1 MRTVPLPRII
11 AITHHSTLLWSAFG
25 SRWPEGDLI
34 VVLVALAYLT
44 GVQIQ
49 YARVYYG
56 AMMKRRTQRTVHP
69 VFQIQHAP
77 IAHHVREQVP
87 VEGGILGEQCFKIQG
102 RFGGDQVGQL
112 HLLRGKPAPITR
124 RRIVVVWVWPTFTDR
139 SKNHYSS
146 IRTNSCAPQKYR
158 SNGSLRLPE
167 TPLPKTAQVGRERL
181 HSPRECRKHDTC
193 ECE

>member
-25 SRWPEGDLI
+25 SRCPEGDLI
-34 VVLVALAYLT
+34 VILVALAYLT

-77 IAHHVREQVP
+77 IAHHVREQVA

-102 RFGGDQVGQL
+102 RFGGDQIGQL
-112 HLLRGKPAPITR
+112 HLLRGKAAPITR
-124 RRIVVVWVWPTFTDR
+124 RRIAVVWVWPALTDR

-146 IRTNSCAPQKYR
+146 IRTNSCEPHISR
-158 SNGSLRLPE
+158 SVRGSRLPE
-167 TPLPKTAQVGRERL
+167 IPVPKTVRAGRQ
-181 HSPRECRKHDTC
+181 HPGSAPECRGHNTS